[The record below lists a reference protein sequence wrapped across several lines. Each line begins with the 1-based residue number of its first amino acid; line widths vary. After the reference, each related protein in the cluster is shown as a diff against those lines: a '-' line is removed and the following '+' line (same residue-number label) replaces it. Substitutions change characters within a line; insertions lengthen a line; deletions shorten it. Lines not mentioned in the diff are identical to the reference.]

1 MFFWLPRHFWFWEMF
16 IVFLW
21 GPEDK
26 IKKKLFELANN
37 QDFILKKLETL
48 ENNFHS
54 SQTTTNQ
61 KLDQLISKLDRY

>member
-1 MFFWLPRHFWFWEMF
+1 MISSVEMNSAQGNK
-16 IVFLW
+16 VAYKN
-21 GPEDK
+21 EK